1 MSYFDHWNEKDQN
14 QKIEYKIV
22 PTQSFAVIRN
32 CSGCGRKTSYRN
44 TGKFRVNANGSK
56 IDVWLI
62 YQCENCRHTF
72 NLPIYERRKTTDI
85 PVSEYQRFLDND
97 AQLAGEYGRN
107 LQLFQ
112 RHKSEIDHKSVHYEL
127 IRLQGTTDET
137 VRENQLWITIQNPYG
152 LKIRPEKLA
161 AEILGQSAS
170 HIQKQIAD
178 GTITIELKRSTD
190 NENNEN
196 RN

>member
-1 MSYFDHWNEKDQN
+1 MSYFDHWNEKDRN
-14 QKIEYKIV
+14 QKIEYKLV

-62 YQCENCRHTF
+62 YQCENCRHIF
-72 NLPIYERRKTTDI
+72 NLPIYERRKNTDI
-85 PVSEYQRFLDND
+85 PASEYRRFLDND
-97 AQLAGEYGRN
+97 AQLASEYGRN
-107 LQLFQ
+107 IQLFQ
-112 RHKSEIDHKSVHYEL
+112 KHKAEIDHRNVAYEL
-127 IRLQGTTDET
+127 IRLQGTADET
-137 VRENQLWITIQNPYG
+137 VRENQLQITIQNPYG

-170 HIQKQIAD
+170 HIKRLIAD
-178 GTITIELKRSTD
+178 GTITIELKRRTD